1 MGAIPNKLPGFQDVE
16 DDEIR
21 SRIEKIWERTIPP
34 KRGWHLSQMFEA
46 MHAGMLRGLLVI
58 GENPADSEADVTHA
72 RQALAGLDH
81 LVVQDIFLTR
91 TAEMAGVVFP
101 AAADWCESEGTVT
114 SSERRVQRV
123 RKALDPPGQAKP
135 DLEILSLLAEAMGA
149 GWGTPSAEAAWDE
162 LREVSPMHAGM
173 SYSRLDELGGIQWPC
188 YDENHPGELFI
199 HHRLWQVPVEGP
211 RAPFFPVDWVA
222 PVDRL
227 TDEFPFRLT
236 TGRHLDGFNT
246 GVQSGGFDSPLRT
259 GGTLDLSP
267 EDAERLAIGSG
278 EVVRVLS
285 RRGQIEV
292 PARIDPGLREGL
304 VFMAVHYAESADV
317 NQLTIDAWD
326 PKSGTAEFKA
336 TAVRLEKAAV

>member
-1 MGAIPNKLPGFQDVE
+1 
-16 DDEIR
+16 
-21 SRIEKIWERTIPP
+21 
-34 KRGWHLSQMFEA
+34 
-46 MHAGMLRGLLVI
+46 
-58 GENPADSEADVTHA
+58 
-72 RQALAGLDH
+72 
-81 LVVQDIFLTR
+81 
-91 TAEMAGVVFP
+91 
-101 AAADWCESEGTVT
+101 
-114 SSERRVQRV
+114 
-123 RKALDPPGQAKP
+123 
-135 DLEILSLLAEAMGA
+135 
-149 GWGTPSAEAAWDE
+149 
-162 LREVSPMHAGM
+162 
-173 SYSRLDELGGIQWPC
+173 
-188 YDENHPGELFI
+188 
-199 HHRLWQVPVEGP
+199 
-211 RAPFFPVDWVA
+211 VDWVA